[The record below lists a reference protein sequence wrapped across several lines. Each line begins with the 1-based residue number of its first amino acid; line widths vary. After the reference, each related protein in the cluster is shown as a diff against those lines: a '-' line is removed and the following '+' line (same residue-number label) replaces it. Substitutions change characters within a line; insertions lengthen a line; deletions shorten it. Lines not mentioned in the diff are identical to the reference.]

1 METRAAAGASQPSG
15 QRTRMTL
22 PPRVSL
28 RAAAAEDLDAV
39 TAIYAHHVRTG
50 TATFEIEPP
59 DTREMQRRWRDIT
72 GHGLPYLVAV
82 ADGEVLGY
90 AYAGPYRPRPA
101 YRFTLEDSIYVHA
114 DASRRGIGRALLA
127 RLIDE
132 AERAGARQMVAVI
145 GDANNDPSIR
155 LHAALGFDR
164 VGLLSSVGNK
174 FGRWLDV
181 VLMQRGIG
189 PGASAPAA

>member
-1 METRAAAGASQPSG
+1 MANRPAS
-15 QRTRMTL
+15 MT
-22 PPRVSL
+22 L

-39 TAIYAHHVRTG
+39 TTIYAHHVRTG
-50 TATFEIEPP
+50 TATFEIDPP
-59 DTREMQRRWRDIT
+59 DTGEMERRWREIT
-72 GHGLPYLVAV
+72 AQGLPYLVAV
-82 ADGEVLGY
+82 ADGKVLGY

-114 DASRRGIGRALLA
+114 DARGRGIGRALLA
-127 RLIDE
+127 RLIDD
-132 AERAGARQMVAVI
+132 AERAGARQMIAVI

-181 VLMQRGIG
+181 VLMQRGLG
-189 PGASAPAA
+189 AGASAPAA